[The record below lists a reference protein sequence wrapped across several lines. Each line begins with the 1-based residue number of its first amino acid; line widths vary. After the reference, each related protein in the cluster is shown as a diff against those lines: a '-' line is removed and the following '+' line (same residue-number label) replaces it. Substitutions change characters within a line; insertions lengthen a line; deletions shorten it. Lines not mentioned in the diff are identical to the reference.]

1 MSRVPYLA
9 YLKNLRESPDKR
21 SAMSSSP
28 TKGIVEKPVKADLAV
43 YEKDQDEITADLIK
57 SVKLDEETM
66 MMLQE
71 GQRSNTALTTEDGTP
86 ITLDEANEMMSRDVP
101 SGGLMSPNIEE
112 TELEDAE
119 VSAEPSTKANYS
131 EDEVL
136 APFSD
141 TISILQDNTEFM
153 TQLNKMVEKY
163 PGLTEREI
171 FMVAAK
177 ESSLGTQMGK
187 AGNMFQILGTPAE
200 EAGIDLKK
208 LNKSDNMADHLK
220 ALEKYLDRWNY
231 DGKAPLGLVVAAPG
245 ERNSDPD
252 TIVYPKGSREA
263 LANKGWQNSDGN
275 VTVGSIIKFYRG

>member
-28 TKGIVEKPVKADLAV
+28 AKGIVEKPVKADLAV

-86 ITLDEANEMMSRDVP
+86 ITLDEANEMMEGEIPTPP
-101 SGGLMSPNIEE
+101 SGGLMSPAA
-112 TELEDAE
+112 EDTP
-119 VSAEPSTKANYS
+119 SAVDS
-131 EDEVL
+131 EDPVL
-136 APFSD
+136 GPFQN
-141 TISILQDNTEFM
+141 TISILKDDAEFM
-153 TQLNKMVEKY
+153 TQLNSMTEKY

-177 ESSLGTQMGK
+177 ESGVGTNMGK
-187 AGNMFQILGTPAE
+187 AKNMFQILKDPAE

-208 LNKSDNMADHLK
+208 LNASDNMTDHLK
-220 ALEKYLDRWNY
+220 ALEKYLDRWGY
-231 DGKAPLGLVVAAPG
+231 DGEAPLGLVIAAPG
-245 ERNSDPD
+245 YRNASPD
-252 TIVYPKGSREA
+252 TVVYKAGSKEA
-263 LANKGWQNSDGN
+263 KANPGWLDSSGN
-275 VTVGSIIKFYRG
+275 ATVASITEFYRG

>member
-28 TKGIVEKPVKADLAV
+28 AKGIVEKPVKADLAV

-101 SGGLMSPNIEE
+101 SGGLMSPKIEE
-112 TELEDAE
+112 SELEDAE
-119 VSAEPSTKANYS
+119 VSTEPSTKANYS
-131 EDEVL
+131 EDKVL

-177 ESSLGTQMGK
+177 ESSLGTRMGR
-187 AGNMFQILGTPAE
+187 AGNMFQILGTPAK

-252 TIVYPKGSREA
+252 TIVYPKGSKEA
-263 LANKGWQNSDGN
+263 LANEGWQNSDGN